1 MPISLSLLLIFRQN
15 EERETIRP
23 PDSAVNYSTASAY
36 SHVIKD
42 DTIQVE
48 PSNVVKAYASYVPSF
63 NGTMPD
69 RTVKPLSFDKETT
82 DPVVLATNTENDSSL
97 LDQIL
102 TINHVFTNNSKITS
116 MSATKSFKTNA
127 SNGWPMARPFDEFAT
142 DIASINPLDEQ
153 SFGTIKSDKD

>member
-1 MPISLSLLLIFRQN
+1 MRFL
-15 EERETIRP
+15 E
-23 PDSAVNYSTASAY
+23 
-36 SHVIKD
+36 
-42 DTIQVE
+42 
-48 PSNVVKAYASYVPSF
+48 
-63 NGTMPD
+63 
-69 RTVKPLSFDKETT
+69 PLSFDKETT
-82 DPVVLATNTENDSSL
+82 DPVVLATNTENDSSV

-116 MSATKSFKTNA
+116 MSATKSFKTNP